1 MFERLLSTLQSI
13 AYTLPAVLISLMVH
27 EVSHGWVSYKLGD
40 PTAKQAGRLNLNPM
54 KHLDL
59 VGTLCMVFFKFG
71 WAKPVPINPAFYKN
85 KKGGII
91 LVSVAGPL
99 SNLLLAF
106 ISLFLMNAIKAVV
119 LAFGGI
125 SSVALATVLQVVMQ
139 FLMVMVSVN
148 ITFAVFNLLP
158 ISPLDGSKILY
169 TFLPDRIYY
178 KILQYEQYGMIVL
191 IALVWLGWLDAPLN
205 FLVNHVYGALA
216 YLAKL
221 LSFWM

>member
-99 SNLLLAF
+99 SNLLLALLSMLL
-106 ISLFLMNAIKAVV
+106 INVMLAV
-119 LAFGGI
+119 FGGVTNA
-125 SSVALATVLQVVMQ
+125 VAVTVLQVIMQ

-216 YLAKL
+216 YLANL
-221 LSFWM
+221 PFFWM